1 MVFVRPLLKRRLYA
15 SIDAEAGA
23 PPSFQKKENE
33 IDYLLKI
40 FSGLSITFFCSGKR
54 IFYLRNMRGTIM
66 EKDRGRRYRSIW
78 VVLPQN

>member
-23 PPSFQKKENE
+23 PPQFLKKKKKK

-40 FSGLSITFFCSGKR
+40 FLDYQLPFFAQER
-54 IFYLRNMRGTIM
+54 ELFI
-66 EKDRGRRYRSIW
+66 
-78 VVLPQN
+78 

>member
-40 FSGLSITFFCSGKR
+40 FSGLSITFFLLRKENFLFKKHESYNHGKR
-54 IFYLRNMRGTIM
+54 
-66 EKDRGRRYRSIW
+66 
-78 VVLPQN
+78 